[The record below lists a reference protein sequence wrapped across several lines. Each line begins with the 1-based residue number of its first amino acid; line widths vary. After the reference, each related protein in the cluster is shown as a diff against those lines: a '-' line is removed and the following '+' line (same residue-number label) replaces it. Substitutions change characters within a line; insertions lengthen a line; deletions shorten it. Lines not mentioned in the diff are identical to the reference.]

1 MGEAI
6 TYSYSLT
13 QWILFF
19 FWYCILG
26 WIWECLFV
34 SVKRAWKNK
43 KWEFVNR
50 GFLRGP
56 VIPIYGFA
64 AITIL
69 LATIQVRENT
79 IAINVLGALTA
90 TLFELVTGTVMERLF
105 KVKYWDYSDMP
116 LNYHGHI
123 CLFVSLFW
131 GAFSVLLV
139 RVIHVP
145 VENLLMQVPSFLC
158 EAFAF
163 ALMAIFAYDTTTS
176 FNEAMDLREVLES
189 LSENNETV
197 KRLERRFDAIV
208 AFTPEPDIDDLRDMQ
223 RSAKEHMIY
232 NVERLRWKSEERIN
246 QLKGHLLLPEYD
258 SLPDKQEILE
268 KLEMHRKQIIEKSN
282 KQFLRAMNQLKRNP
296 GAKSEKYQEMME
308 LLYKLLE
315 NRD

>member
-19 FWYCILG
+19 FWYCFLG

-34 SVKRAWKNK
+34 SVKRVWKNK

-50 GFLRGP
+50 GFLHGP

-79 IAINVLGALTA
+79 IAIYVLGALTA
-90 TLFELVTGTVMERLF
+90 TLFELVIGTVMERLF

-145 VENLLMQVPSFLC
+145 VENLLMQIPPFLC

-163 ALMAIFAYDTTTS
+163 TFMAVFAYDTTTS
-176 FNEAMDLREVLES
+176 FNEAMNLREVLES

-208 AFTPEPDIDDLRDMQ
+208 AFTPVPDIDDLRDMKL
-223 RSAKEHMIY
+223 SAKEHMIY

-282 KQFLRAMNQLKRNP
+282 KQFLHAMYQLKRNP
-296 GAKSEKYQEMME
+296 SAKSEKYQEMME

>member
-1 MGEAI
+1 M
-6 TYSYSLT
+6 YSYSLT

-19 FWYCILG
+19 FWYCFLG

-34 SVKRAWKNK
+34 SVQRAWKNK

-50 GFLRGP
+50 GFLHGP
-56 VIPIYGFA
+56 LIPIYGFA

-69 LATIQVRENT
+69 LTTIRVREKT
-79 IAINVLGALTA
+79 IAIYVLGALTA
-90 TLFELVTGTVMERLF
+90 TLFELITGTVMERLF

-139 RVIHVP
+139 QIIHVP
-145 VENLLMQVPSFLC
+145 VDKLLMQVPSFLC

-163 ALMAIFAYDTTTS
+163 AFMAIFAYDTTVS

-197 KRLERRFDAIV
+197 RRLERRFDAIV
-208 AFTPEPDIDDLRDMQ
+208 AFTPVPDIDEINELKLR
-223 RSAKEHMIY
+223 
-232 NVERLRWKSEERIN
+232 
-246 QLKGHLLLPEYD
+246 
-258 SLPDKQEILE
+258 LE
-268 KLEMHRKQIIEKSN
+268 KLEMHRKRIMEKSN

>member
-1 MGEAI
+1 
-6 TYSYSLT
+6 
-13 QWILFF
+13 
-19 FWYCILG
+19 
-26 WIWECLFV
+26 
-34 SVKRAWKNK
+34 
-43 KWEFVNR
+43 
-50 GFLRGP
+50 
-56 VIPIYGFA
+56 
-64 AITIL
+64 
-69 LATIQVRENT
+69 
-79 IAINVLGALTA
+79 
-90 TLFELVTGTVMERLF
+90 
-105 KVKYWDYSDMP
+105 MP

-208 AFTPEPDIDDLRDMQ
+208 AFTPVPDMDDLRDMKL
-223 RSAKEHMIY
+223 SAKEHMIY

-246 QLKGHLLLPEYD
+246 QLKGHLQLSEFD

>member
-69 LATIQVRENT
+69 LATIQVRENA
-79 IAINVLGALTA
+79 IAIYVLGALTA
-90 TLFELVTGTVMERLF
+90 TLFEMVTGTVMERLF

-208 AFTPEPDIDDLRDMQ
+208 AFTPVPDIDEIHELKLR
-223 RSAKEHMIY
+223 
-232 NVERLRWKSEERIN
+232 
-246 QLKGHLLLPEYD
+246 
-258 SLPDKQEILE
+258 LE
-268 KLEMHRKQIIEKSN
+268 KLEMHRKRIMEKSN